1 MAMLSAHDTIFL
13 LPTLQHIVLFRKQTS
28 QAILFVM
35 VHGRG
40 VCVRTCRQV
49 HEAHGRKWSWRKG
62 THQKPDPPPPK
73 EGANAISCLLCYL
86 SPPQPLPPSAGLVV
100 CIRIPWDV
108 CKNMRVPRLNP
119 SLIGPGSLEAITRS
133 LILAEPWPDVTR
145 QRWCTFHLWMSPLIL
160 SPGQRPRHANRV
172 SKILNREYHQTEP
185 HIFLTIKLKFR
196 KETNMPQASGNHC
209 WSPGQAGDN
218 ACLL

>member
-13 LPTLQHIVLFRKQTS
+13 LPRQQHIVLFRKQTS

-40 VCVRTCRQV
+40 CAC
-49 HEAHGRKWSWRKG
+49 AHLDKCTRHTGGNGAEERKPIRNQTS
-62 THQKPDPPPPK
+62 PK
-73 EGANAISCLLCYL
+73 KVPMQLAVSFVIYL
-86 SPPQPLPPSAGLVV
+86 PPLPRAGLVV

-119 SLIGPGSLEAITRS
+119 SLIGPGSLEAVTRN
-133 LILAEPWPDVTR
+133 LILAEPWPVVTR

-160 SPGQRPRHANRV
+160 SPSQRPQHANRV
-172 SKILNREYHQTEP
+172 SKILNQTQP
-185 HIFLTIKLKFR
+185 RVFLTIKLKFR

-209 WSPGQAGDN
+209 WSPGQASGN

>member
-1 MAMLSAHDTIFL
+1 MTQFSFCQHCSILCFSENKLLKPYCLWWCMGGGCACAHVDKCTRHMGGNGVEERALI
-13 LPTLQHIVLFRKQTS
+13 RNQT
-28 QAILFVM
+28 
-35 VHGRG
+35 
-40 VCVRTCRQV
+40 
-49 HEAHGRKWSWRKG
+49 
-62 THQKPDPPPPK
+62 PPPK

-119 SLIGPGSLEAITRS
+119 SLIGPGSLEAVTRN

-185 HIFLTIKLKFR
+185 RIFLTIKLKFR